1 MGEKPRQRY
10 RLQYLPLFWDDLN
23 EAVSYIADVL
33 HAPEAAERLL
43 DSLEAAI
50 LARMEAPT
58 IAPVYKTTRER
69 PLPYYWFEVGSY
81 MAFYV
86 VYDDVV
92 EMRRFVYGSR
102 DLTRMLP

>member
-1 MGEKPRQRY
+1 MADAHGQY
-10 RLQYLPLFWDDLN
+10 RLRYLPLFWDDLN
-23 EAVSYIADVL
+23 SAVSYIADVL
-33 HAPEAAERLL
+33 EAPETAERLL
-43 DSLEAAI
+43 DSVEAQI
-50 LARMEAPT
+50 LKRLSNPT

-86 VYDDVV
+86 VIDDVV
-92 EMRRFVYGSR
+92 EMRRFIYGAR